1 MPKSWGVERTALNHC
16 IWDYQHYSIS
26 WNYNKVFFG
35 LGKHPL
41 IEGTYWVKNHLSR
54 EWKGSRRVNWLSRF
68 TDLATAKMRET
79 GFPQRSHG
87 VPPTAVQHCLC
98 AETPI
103 LTNLNCRQLLFFF
116 TLWFKT
122 ARISVCPNMNI
133 IIFHWA
139 ELELLKGFTWRK
151 WKTSWY
157 GTHGQ
162 GYTTHHTKIGW
173 TAPIRGP
180 ERSFKGA
187 FPRMEKKYYVRQI
200 EVVMILH
207 VNLETTSTVQNTY
220 INHVPRAGIQ
230 RTRLIFRVRCIK
242 YA

>member
-1 MPKSWGVERTALNHC
+1 MKRKQKSELTIQVHRLGHSQDERNWVSPKISWRSSNCCTALPLC
-16 IWDYQHYSIS
+16 WDS
-26 WNYNKVFFG
+26 
-35 LGKHPL
+35 HPDQSKL
-41 IEGTYWVKNHLSR
+41 QT
-54 EWKGSRRVNWLSRF
+54 
-68 TDLATAKMRET
+68 
-79 GFPQRSHG
+79 
-87 VPPTAVQHCLC
+87 
-98 AETPI
+98 TP
-103 LTNLNCRQLLFFF
+103 FFF